1 MERRNEMDKDSLKF
15 LSREYK
21 KDKKSLSEKIVFI
34 VAFIILLAYAILVA
48 YFFFYGLSLALLG
61 DAEAYEEVQFEGK
74 LWIPQWDK
82 ISFKAFYEA
91 LFNLTSST
99 ASLKDFSFLQLTWNS
114 IWRTTLYSTLSIFTS
129 CCVCYILVFYRSRL
143 TKFIYNLGLFVSI
156 IPLFGSAASTYQLYS
171 NFLGTG
177 IDLKG
182 TVTLVTITS
191 IGLYGGYFFYMYSFF
206 KSLSWEYA
214 EAAFVDGANHYKV
227 FFRIMLPMALPSV
240 SALFIMNFIMG
251 WNDYENTLLYMQKYP
266 NLSFASYLFAN
277 TNSNNVPVFMA
288 ATFVSLIPMLILFLI
303 FQNSIMEKVHLG
315 GLKG

>member
-1 MERRNEMDKDSLKF
+1 MDKDSLKF

-129 CCVCYILVFYRSRL
+129 CCVLLDDKVIATKWDGL
-143 TKFIYNLGLFVSI
+143 TNL
-156 IPLFGSAASTYQLYS
+156 
-171 NFLGTG
+171 
-177 IDLKG
+177 
-182 TVTLVTITS
+182 
-191 IGLYGGYFFYMYSFF
+191 
-206 KSLSWEYA
+206 
-214 EAAFVDGANHYKV
+214 
-227 FFRIMLPMALPSV
+227 
-240 SALFIMNFIMG
+240 
-251 WNDYENTLLYMQKYP
+251 
-266 NLSFASYLFAN
+266 
-277 TNSNNVPVFMA
+277 
-288 ATFVSLIPMLILFLI
+288 
-303 FQNSIMEKVHLG
+303 
-315 GLKG
+315 